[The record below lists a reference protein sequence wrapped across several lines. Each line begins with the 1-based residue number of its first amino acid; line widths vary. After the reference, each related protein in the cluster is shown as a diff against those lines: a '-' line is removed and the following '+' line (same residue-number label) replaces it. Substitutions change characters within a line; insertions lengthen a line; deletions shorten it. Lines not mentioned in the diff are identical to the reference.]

1 MNKILHRIGTGPV
14 SNRCLF
20 SLSLMVTRIK
30 PSLLSPVGNALP
42 SSKQPLIIISCCT
55 ASLLYS
61 SAALSHT
68 SSLSR
73 HTLHSSRLSNHQTK
87 STVCIYRG
95 TPPTLLPPS
104 SPLSHPLEF
113 SQWKPSREMQ
123 HSNPAQTVNP
133 DGNASTFILAFTMHI
148 KTKIR
153 PMTAF
158 YDARDDKGLLHSTAP
173 IIWSVLLIFM

>member
-87 STVCIYRG
+87 STVCIYSG

-123 HSNPAQTVNP
+123 HINPAQTVNS
-133 DGNASTFILAFTMHI
+133 DGNASTFISHLQCTLKQN
-148 KTKIR
+148 KTN
-153 PMTAF
+153 
-158 YDARDDKGLLHSTAP
+158 DG
-173 IIWSVLLIFM
+173 VLRRQG